1 MIVSTKI
8 SKNNKKEKKK
18 NKMILK
24 SDKQS
29 KTQTK
34 EVKIQRKTKSH
45 EYLIK
50 LFLLLQRKILN

>member
-1 MIVSTKI
+1 M

-29 KTQTK
+29 KTPTK

-50 LFLLLQRKILN
+50 LFCYLKEKILN